1 MPVILDPNDYDL
13 WLDPDVQDVMR
24 LKPLLHPYPPDQM
37 TYCPV
42 NLRVNN
48 PRHDD
53 ALCLEPL
60 PPDTHRAG
68 LF

>member
-1 MPVILDPNDYDL
+1 VILDPNDYEL
-13 WLDPDVQDVMR
+13 WLDPDVQDVSC

-37 TYCPV
+37 TYYPV

-53 ALCLEPL
+53 RLCVEPL
-60 PPDTHRAG
+60 P
-68 LF
+68 